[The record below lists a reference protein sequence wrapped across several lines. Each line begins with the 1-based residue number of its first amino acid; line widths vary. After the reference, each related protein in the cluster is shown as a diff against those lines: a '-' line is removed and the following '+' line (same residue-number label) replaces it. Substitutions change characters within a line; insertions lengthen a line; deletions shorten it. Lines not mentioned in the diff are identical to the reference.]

1 MMLQLPPKSG
11 AESISNSF
19 REISTSLTVSAEE
32 ISIASIATNV

>member
-11 AESISNSF
+11 AESIGNSF
-19 REISTSLTVSAEE
+19 WEISTSLTVSAKE